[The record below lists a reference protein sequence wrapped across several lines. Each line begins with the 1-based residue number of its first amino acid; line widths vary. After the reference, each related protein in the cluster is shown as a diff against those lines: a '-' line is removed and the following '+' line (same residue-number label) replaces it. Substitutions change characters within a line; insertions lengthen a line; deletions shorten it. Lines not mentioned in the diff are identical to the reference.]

1 MEDKPMM
8 TPEAAYKMM
17 VEDAIVAGVRGNFPP
32 SVMLPLAEVMVE
44 EGIRSFELT
53 MNSVEPIAA
62 MQAVKKVYGD
72 DACVGMGTVLTV
84 EMAKQVIDAGADFIV
99 SPSFQP
105 EVVEYVVKQG
115 VFIAPGVLT
124 PTEIVTAW
132 SMGVKML
139 KLFPAGAMG
148 LDYFKAIFNPL
159 NHVKF
164 MCNGGMN
171 EKNTQEMI
179 HAGAVAVGMAS
190 WLTGD
195 GSWTESRLRSRA
207 RLLKNAVGLARGE
220 KPVMEA

>member
-1 MEDKPMM
+1 MM
-8 TPEAAYKMM
+8 TPEAAYDMM
-17 VEDAIVAGVRGNFPP
+17 VEDGIVAGVRGNFPP
-32 SVMLPLAEVMVE
+32 RVMLPLAEIMID

-53 MNSVEPIAA
+53 MNSVEPIEA
-62 MQAVKKVYGD
+62 MQAVKKEYGD
-72 DACVGMGTVLTV
+72 AACVGMGTVLSV
-84 EMAKQVIDAGADFIV
+84 DMAKQVIDAGADFIV

-105 EVVEYVVKQG
+105 EVVEYVVSQG

-124 PTEIVTAW
+124 PSEIVAAW
-132 SMGVKML
+132 GMGVKML

-159 NHVKF
+159 NHIKF
-164 MCNGGMN
+164 MCNGAMN

-195 GSWTESRLRSRA
+195 GSWTETKMRSRA
-207 RLLKNAVGLARGE
+207 HLLKNAVRLARGE
-220 KPVMEA
+220 KEILEA